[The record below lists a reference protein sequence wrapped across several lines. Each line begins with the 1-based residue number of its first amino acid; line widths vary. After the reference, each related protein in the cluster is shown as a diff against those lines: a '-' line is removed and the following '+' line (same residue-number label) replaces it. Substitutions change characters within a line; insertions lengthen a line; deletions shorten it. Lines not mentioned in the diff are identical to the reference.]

1 MTSPTGAGGGHL
13 GIHVVELVL
22 ASLFALG
29 GLRSLRRWMAV
40 EFQPRSGRDH
50 LFYLLHATARVGM
63 WFAFSGF
70 FVGYALVAEPWR
82 IRWYVMVP
90 ICLASVQLLT
100 GAALA
105 RVPEGMGNRAD
116 GKGPGMDD
124 DTPGPLEPEKEGA
137 TADPGHPQPEAAEVE
152 SARLLANQARDTLR
166 GAGLSD
172 QQIRRLAD
180 RYIAED
186 RGEDLSEFID
196 WATARASS

>member
-1 MTSPTGAGGGHL
+1 MTSPGGGDL
-13 GIHVVELVL
+13 GVHVVELVL
-22 ASLFALG
+22 AALFALG
-29 GLRSLRRWMAV
+29 GLRSLRRWMAL
-40 EFQPRSGRDH
+40 EFQPRSGRDN
-50 LFYLLHATARVGM
+50 LLYLLHATARVGM

-105 RVPEGMGNRAD
+105 RVPEGMGSSIG
-116 GKGPGMDD
+116 GKGPGVDN

-152 SARLLANQARDTLR
+152 SARLLANQAREGLR

-186 RGEDLSEFID
+186 RGEELTAFID
-196 WATARASS
+196 WAKAHASS

>member
-1 MTSPTGAGGGHL
+1 MTPPGGGDL
-13 GIHVVELVL
+13 GIHVIELVL
-22 ASLFALG
+22 AALLALG
-29 GLRSLRRWMAV
+29 GLRSLRRWITL

-90 ICLASVQLLT
+90 ICLASLQLLT

-105 RVPEGMGNRAD
+105 RVPEGMGSRID
-116 GKGPGMDD
+116 GKGPAMDND
-124 DTPGPLEPEKEGA
+124 MPGPMEAEKEGA

-152 SARLLANQARDTLR
+152 SARLLANQAREALR

-186 RGEDLSEFID
+186 RGEGLTEFID
-196 WATARASS
+196 WAKAHASS